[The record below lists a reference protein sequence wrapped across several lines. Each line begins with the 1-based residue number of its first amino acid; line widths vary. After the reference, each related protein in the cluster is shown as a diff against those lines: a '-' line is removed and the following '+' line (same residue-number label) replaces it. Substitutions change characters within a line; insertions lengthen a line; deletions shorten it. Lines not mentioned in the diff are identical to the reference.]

1 MADEAEN
8 LKSFEVQAG
17 YCRAMDAPV
26 TTRLVEALPVALDR
40 STATGRTVLDWPGE
54 PVADAMVL
62 RLVGGLHALHRAG
75 ADADLSRV
83 FAGETTDPG
92 KIADVLGATLARH
105 DAAIRP
111 WLDGPPQTNEVGRS
125 AGLMT
130 GLLHIAARYG
140 PRIELLEIGSSA
152 GLNLMIG
159 QYGFDLG
166 GTAAGPA
173 EAALTLVPDW
183 RGPPPP
189 AVPIAVQRVR
199 GVDIAPVDLSDERQ
213 ARRLQA
219 YVWVEATDRQA
230 RLAQAIDLVRAHGV
244 DLVQGDAADWVE
256 ARLSE
261 TPEAGVTRVLMHSV
275 VWQYLPSATRARIGD
290 AMAAAGARATA
301 ERPLG
306 WVMMEPNRDLHRHE
320 VRVRGWPGSTPMEL
334 VALTHAHG
342 AWVEGLS
349 PPYETRDYVMR
360 RGAYEADAGTG

>member
-1 MADEAEN
+1 
-8 LKSFEVQAG
+8 
-17 YCRAMDAPV
+17 
-26 TTRLVEALPVALDR
+26 
-40 STATGRTVLDWPGE
+40 
-54 PVADAMVL
+54 
-62 RLVGGLHALHRAG
+62 
-75 ADADLSRV
+75 
-83 FAGETTDPG
+83 
-92 KIADVLGATLARH
+92 
-105 DAAIRP
+105 
-111 WLDGPPQTNEVGRS
+111 
-125 AGLMT
+125 
-130 GLLHIAARYG
+130 
-140 PRIELLEIGSSA
+140 
-152 GLNLMIG
+152 MIG

-189 AVPIAVQRVR
+189 AVPIAVQRVG

-275 VWQYLPSATRARIGD
+275 VWQYLPPATRARIGE
-290 AMAAAGARATA
+290 AMAAAGARATP

-320 VRVRGWPGSTPMEL
+320 VRVRGWPGDTPMEL